1 MPRWEVRAKD
11 RTVQVEADNWLIAL
25 GFAVVELGL
34 DADAMTRMVCDAR
47 EDGSLRVREPLSGM
61 ILGLHRVRTVVARA
75 REAWND
81 QVEDIF
87 DLDAQLDESVAPTTG
102 AARFA
107 LADAAEEASGPDP
120 TDLPID
126 EDDDFFDGWGERT
139 GDTPPPLAM
148 PFPRVD
154 DDMDG
159 VDPFFDDEQDVSRSS
174 YLPPSVQITL
184 LERGLEIAGARSPES
199 AADLALTVL
208 RQVIPS
214 EAGSVLI
221 HSRGMLLFLAAQGP
235 RAERLHGAT
244 MPANIGIAGFVAGRG
259 ESLMV
264 NNTSGDIRHD
274 PHWDGMTGYRTKS
287 VLAVP
292 LRDARDEVRGCMELL
307 NPPSRF
313 LPWHLEAAQ
322 SVAVALAEALRAL
335 TG

>member
-61 ILGLHRVRTVVARA
+61 ILGLHRVRTVVSRA
-75 REAWND
+75 REGWND
-81 QVEDIF
+81 QVEEIF
-87 DLDAQLDESVAPTTG
+87 DLDAQLDESVAPTAG

-107 LADAAEEASGPDP
+107 LADAEDQPEDLASE
-120 TDLPID
+120 DLMID
-126 EDDDFFDGWGERT
+126 EDDDFFEGWSQHS
-139 GDTPPPLAM
+139 GDTPPPLEM

-154 DDMDG
+154 DEMDG
-159 VDPFFDDEQDVSRSS
+159 VDPFFDDEMDVSLSS
-174 YLPPSVQITL
+174 YVPPSVQLTL
-184 LERGLEIAGARSPES
+184 LERGLEIAGARAPEE

-214 EAGSVLI
+214 EAGRVLV
-221 HSRGMLLFLAAQGP
+221 HSRGMLLVLAAQGP
-235 RAERLHGAT
+235 RADRLGGAT
-244 MPANIGIAGFVAGRG
+244 LPANIGLAGFVAARG

-274 PHWDGMTGYRTKS
+274 PQWDAMTGYRTKS
-287 VLAVP
+287 ALTVP
-292 LRDARDEVRGCMELL
+292 LRDARDDVRGCIELL
-307 NPPSRF
+307 NPPGRF

-335 TG
+335 AG